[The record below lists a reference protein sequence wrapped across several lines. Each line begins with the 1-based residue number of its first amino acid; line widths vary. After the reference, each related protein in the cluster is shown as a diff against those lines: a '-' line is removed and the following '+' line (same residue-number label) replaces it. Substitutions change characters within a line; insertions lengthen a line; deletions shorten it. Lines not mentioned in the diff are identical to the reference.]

1 MNNLKNHIQ
10 TKRVSLLI
18 MAIILTVI
26 MYFVDGHLSG
36 FWKTL
41 LMLFGINIIFA
52 VSLNITNSWINFFS
66 IGHGGIILAG
76 IYFAAFFTLPP
87 SFKNGI
93 VHLHL
98 PEYVLNTQ
106 WTLFPALLAGSLF
119 GALVAVLLA
128 FPALRL
134 KSFYFCA
141 GSLGFAIIVTNI
153 AENIRS
159 ITNGPAGLWQ
169 FPAYTNIWWVWGI
182 AAVIVYVAL
191 TLKRSAL
198 GRAFI
203 AIGRDQDLAEH
214 MGINLLKY
222 KIIAFALSGF
232 IATCGGILW
241 VHLIRTVSP
250 GTFGLTFM
258 FDIVAMMVIGGMGSI
273 SGAVIGAG
281 VITFFLEV
289 LAPIEEGFTLLGF
302 QIPPFLGFTTILL
315 GVLFII
321 VLIKKPEGIM
331 GERELSFKA
340 ISRILK
346 IND

>member
-1 MNNLKNHIQ
+1 MDL
-10 TKRVSLLI
+10 V
-18 MAIILTVI
+18 
-26 MYFVDGHLSG
+26 
-36 FWKTL
+36 
-41 LMLFGINIIFA
+41 
-52 VSLNITNSWINFFS
+52 
-66 IGHGGIILAG
+66 
-76 IYFAAFFTLPP
+76 
-87 SFKNGI
+87 
-93 VHLHL
+93 
-98 PEYVLNTQ
+98 
-106 WTLFPALLAGSLF
+106 AGSVGREFVWCTRRCIVSFSSSPSKKFLF
-119 GALVAVLLA
+119 LCWLI
-128 FPALRL
+128 
-134 KSFYFCA
+134 
-141 GSLGFAIIVTNI
+141 GFAIIVTNI

-169 FPAYTNIWWVWGI
+169 FPAYTSIWWVWGI
-182 AAVIVYVAL
+182 AAVVVYL
-191 TLKRSAL
+191 ILMLKKSAL

-250 GTFGLTFM
+250 STFGLTFM

-289 LAPIEEGFTLLGF
+289 LAPIEEGFTLFGL

-315 GVLFII
+315 GILFII

-331 GERELSFKA
+331 GEKELGIKA
-340 ISRILK
+340 LSRFLK
-346 IND
+346 TND